1 MLLEEGSSE
10 GSGTTETLTT
20 TEIKTSTTASTTT
33 AMTQT
38 ISPALNQYQITANDL
53 GTDYDETNYDLNIK
67 LQNQY
72 EKTACKSFDL
82 SCIVIFPCDYRDSDC
97 SRKRRQ
103 ADNDLIVI
111 LLRTSLDNSEAVKKQ
126 LQADFDVAKTD
137 PDIDPV
143 IKEKL
148 TLVVQDIEQV
158 EKAEDKCTKNFVKST
173 TGIITI
179 TVVTVLSVFYI
190 VAAGIFIFKYA
201 NLMKTVI
208 IVSGII
214 IFELVM
220 VLMFFTV
227 LESKCKNEGISPA
240 LGGGLIGVSIFVW
253 LALTI
258 GMYIFQNRRKV
269 SEKKVSFA
277 ISDVTNDDSVS
288 MNQFANPFD
297 D

>member
-1 MLLEEGSSE
+1 
-10 GSGTTETLTT
+10 
-20 TEIKTSTTASTTT
+20 
-33 AMTQT
+33 
-38 ISPALNQYQITANDL
+38 
-53 GTDYDETNYDLNIK
+53 
-67 LQNQY
+67 
-72 EKTACKSFDL
+72 L

-179 TVVTVLSVFYI
+179 TVVTVLRYYLDVLSSSPYFSVFYI

-220 VLMFFTV
+220 VLM
-227 LESKCKNEGISPA
+227 
-240 LGGGLIGVSIFVW
+240 
-253 LALTI
+253 LATDTTL
-258 GMYIFQNRRKV
+258 
-269 SEKKVSFA
+269 
-277 ISDVTNDDSVS
+277 
-288 MNQFANPFD
+288 PF
-297 D
+297 